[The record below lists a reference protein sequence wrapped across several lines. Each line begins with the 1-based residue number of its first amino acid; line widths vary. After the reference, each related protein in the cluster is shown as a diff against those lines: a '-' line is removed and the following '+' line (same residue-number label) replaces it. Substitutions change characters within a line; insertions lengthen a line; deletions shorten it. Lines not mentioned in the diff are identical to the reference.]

1 MKYKVDVVRIR
12 ENTIQLNGWAIG
24 KRPESP
30 VEFAVEDKNHRPVE
44 FQYVST
50 RRDDVSQ
57 IYFGKTWDKDFG
69 FDIRFAYER
78 GEDYY
83 LLMKCE
89 GRRVRI
95 KYNEEL
101 IAKRS
106 SAAHRRREKIMDLM
120 NMETVKV
127 AYDFWK

>member
-69 FDIRFAYER
+69 FDIRFPYDR
-78 GEDYY
+78 GKSYW
-83 LLMKCE
+83 LLIRCE
-89 GRRVRI
+89 GRQAKI
-95 KYNEEL
+95 KFNEEL
-101 IAKRS
+101 IAKRAS
-106 SAAHRRREKIMDLM
+106 VAHKRMEKIKALRLL
-120 NMETVKV
+120 
-127 AYDFWK
+127 